1 MFHPRH
7 RMLTVRL
14 ALGWLVVVH
23 SILAGAHWHQPTSG
37 STATAEITAA
47 AGGPSCGCHHG
58 STDADQIDSRQLVQS
73 VTTGQHDSSGDRHQ
87 SPDNRHGERCPDSDD
102 CALCRAALQSAEI
115 SPSVVA
121 HTTWLVI
128 GRLDGAPAA
137 EPTCVAPY
145 SYQGRAPPLS

>member
-7 RMLTVRL
+7 RMLTIRL

-37 STATAEITAA
+37 STATAEITAV

-58 STDADQIDSRQLVQS
+58 STDATQTDNRPPVQS
-73 VTTGQHDSSGDRHQ
+73 ASTDRHP
-87 SPDNRHGERCPDSDD
+87 SSDNRHGERCPDSDD

-121 HTTWLVI
+121 QFTWLVT
-128 GRLDGAPAA
+128 GRLEGAPAA
-137 EPTCVAPY
+137 EPTCVAPR